1 MENGGKVWWH
11 HQQALGTIAA
21 KICPI
26 YVTDTDL
33 AAFEGLSDGEVSCG
47 NVRWG

>member
-1 MENGGKVWWH
+1 VWLH
-11 HQQALGTIAA
+11 HRQALGTIAA
-21 KICPI
+21 KISPI

-33 AAFEGLSDGEVSCG
+33 AAFDELSDGEVSCR